1 MTQRDIVA
9 ILCIA
14 LFVFLVSF
22 AVRSLKK
29 RAEAQPSLILRS
41 AEDLSG
47 DEIGEASGYYVS
59 TTLTDAP
66 LDRVAHRKLL
76 HRGKAR
82 LSVLTDGLVIDRT
95 GEPSIAIHASEL
107 LSVGRASASIDRG
120 VEANGLLAISW
131 MSAANRLTT
140 NLRLRSEDD
149 TQELFDTISKLA
161 EKEAIA

>member
-9 ILCIA
+9 TLCIA
-14 LFVFLVSF
+14 LFVLLVF
-22 AVRSLKK
+22 MAMRSLKN
-29 RAEAQPSLILRS
+29 RAAAQPAVVLPS
-41 AEDLSG
+41 ADDLTG
-47 DEIGEASGYYVS
+47 DEIGEASGFYVS

-66 LDRVAHRKLL
+66 LDRIADRKLL

-95 GEPSIAIHASEL
+95 GEPSIAIHASDL
-107 LSVGRASASIDRG
+107 LSVNRASATIDRG

-131 MSAANRLTT
+131 VSAETRLTT

-149 TQELFDTISKLA
+149 TQELFESISKLA
-161 EKEAIA
+161 KKEAIA